1 MERNCKKLEFK
12 FLIIIEFNFFFP
24 LHVATYRIIIKV
36 LDIDDV
42 NDDNTKSLDCLYLTI
57 FGEDGSTGEL
67 ILKQENKI
75 IKSNSNNE
83 YELEGLNVGQVN
95 KIKLSHNDLSS
106 KIRMHIETVSVLKE
120 ENLFKFVLFSNKNS

>member
-1 MERNCKKLEFK
+1 MYGY
-12 FLIIIEFNFFFP
+12 I
-24 LHVATYRIIIKV
+24 ATYRIIIKV
-36 LDIDDV
+36 LDIDDD

-83 YELEGLNVGQVN
+83 YELEGLNVGQIN
-95 KIKLSHNDLSS
+95 KIKISHNDLSS
-106 KIRMHIETVSVLKE
+106 KNRMHIETVTVLKE
-120 ENLFKFVLFSNKNS
+120 ENLFKFVIFSNKNSWKIIINALLDLL